1 MNNSRTIKSA
11 LISVFS
17 KDGLEELVKILDSKG
32 VEIYST
38 GGTQKFIENLEISV
52 KPVEELT
59 DYPSILG
66 GRVKTLHPKV
76 FGGILNRRTNEED
89 KLQLSEYKIPEID
102 LVVVDLY
109 PFEKTVA
116 SGSSE
121 EEIIEKIDIGGI
133 SLIRAAA
140 KNFKDVTVLSKKE
153 HYREFVGIIS
163 NRDEVSTSLKERKYF
178 ATESFSVSSAYDTAI
193 HSYFGSVQITPL
205 RYGEN
210 PHQDGWFSGNLEDVF
225 KQLHGKQ
232 ISYNNLLDI
241 DSAIMLME
249 DFKDAIPT
257 FAILKHNNACG
268 FASRKNLVDAYSS
281 ALEADPV
288 SAFGGVLISNKEI
301 DLQTATLIN
310 NLFCEVLIA
319 PSFSSEALE
328 ILKSK
333 KNRIILK
340 QNNTIFPDKIVR
352 SCLNGTLI
360 QKRDSSVENIESFEL
375 KTNHQPTSN
384 QMQDLYF
391 ANKLA
396 KHTKSNTIVL
406 VKNQQLLASG
416 TGQTSRVDA
425 LNQAI
430 HKAKTFK
437 FNLQDAVMASD
448 AFFPFPDC
456 VEIAGD
462 QGINAVIQP
471 GGSVKDNLSI
481 DYCNNNKIG
490 MVFTGTRHFKH

>member
-1 MNNSRTIKSA
+1 MDNSRTIKSA

>member
-1 MNNSRTIKSA
+1 MENNRTIKSA

-32 VEIYST
+32 VKIYST
-38 GGTQKFIENLEISV
+38 GGTQKFIENLGISV
-52 KPVEELT
+52 IPVEELT

-76 FGGILNRRTNEED
+76 FGGILNRRTNQDD
-89 KLQLSEYKIPEID
+89 KLQLSKYNIPEID

-153 HYREFVGIIS
+153 HYRELIDIIS
-163 NRDEVSTSLKERKYF
+163 RRDEVSTSIKDRKYF
-178 ATESFSVSSAYDTAI
+178 ATQSFSVSSNYDTAI
-193 HSYFGSVQITPL
+193 HSYFGSVQSTPL

-268 FASRKNLVDAYSS
+268 FASRK
-281 ALEADPV
+281 
-288 SAFGGVLISNKEI
+288 
-301 DLQTATLIN
+301 
-310 NLFCEVLIA
+310 
-319 PSFSSEALE
+319 
-328 ILKSK
+328 KSC
-333 KNRIILK
+333 RCI
-340 QNNTIFPDKIVR
+340 
-352 SCLNGTLI
+352 
-360 QKRDSSVENIESFEL
+360 
-375 KTNHQPTSN
+375 
-384 QMQDLYF
+384 
-391 ANKLA
+391 
-396 KHTKSNTIVL
+396 
-406 VKNQQLLASG
+406 
-416 TGQTSRVDA
+416 
-425 LNQAI
+425 
-430 HKAKTFK
+430 
-437 FNLQDAVMASD
+437 
-448 AFFPFPDC
+448 
-456 VEIAGD
+456 
-462 QGINAVIQP
+462 
-471 GGSVKDNLSI
+471 
-481 DYCNNNKIG
+481 
-490 MVFTGTRHFKH
+490 

>member
-153 HYREFVGIIS
+153 HYREFVDIIS